1 MGASEKIIPLN
12 IADIPKHTIAN
23 PIAKDI
29 SADENIGQITKNK
42 PRIIYSNPKIFS
54 MFTLSPPNS
63 SMIIYLEKTLFINIL

>member
-23 PIAKDI
+23 PIAKDM
-29 SADENIGQITKNK
+29 SADENIGKITNNK

-63 SMIIYLEKTLFINIL
+63 SMLFYM